1 MSASETEMGVARE
14 QATTPAKNTT
24 STKELTVE
32 VIFTG
37 PFQELA
43 GRDQEIVTMPIG
55 STLQELLNLL
65 ADRYGSE
72 FKDYVFITDKILSQ
86 EVLVLVDGLNAG
98 SLKGLQTK
106 LEGTPNTK
114 VEVGF
119 LGPLPVGG

>member
-14 QATTPAKNTT
+14 QATTPTKTDT
-24 STKELTVE
+24 GTKELTVE

-43 GRDQEIVTMPIG
+43 GRDQEIVTMPTG
-55 STLQELLNLL
+55 STLQKLLNLL

-72 FKDYVFITDKILSQ
+72 FRNYVFITEKILSQ

>member
-1 MSASETEMGVARE
+1 MSASETEIGVA
-14 QATTPAKNTT
+14 QKQTTSAKNATVAE
-24 STKELTVE
+24 KLTVE

-43 GRDQEIVTMPIG
+43 GLDQEIITMPTG
-55 STLQELLNLL
+55 STLQKLLNLL

-72 FKDYVFITDKILSQ
+72 FRDYIFITEKILSQ

>member
-24 STKELTVE
+24 GTKELTVE

-43 GRDQEIVTMPIG
+43 GRDQEIITMTTG
-55 STLQELLNLL
+55 STLQKLLNLL

-72 FKDYVFITDKILSQ
+72 FRDYVFITEKILSQ

>member
-24 STKELTVE
+24 GTKELTVE

-43 GRDQEIVTMPIG
+43 GRDQEIVTMPTG
-55 STLQELLNLL
+55 STLQKLLNLL

-72 FKDYVFITDKILSQ
+72 FRDYVFITDKI
-86 EVLVLVDGLNAG
+86 
-98 SLKGLQTK
+98 
-106 LEGTPNTK
+106 
-114 VEVGF
+114 F
-119 LGPLPVGG
+119 